1 MCFLGSDAHANAFFF
16 SLPVLCSQE
25 HQEERRANL
34 PPSLHKLTVHIQ
46 KFVMTCSA
54 LHCSAISH
62 NMTAQV
68 QIPGFFFSSTLD
80 MHFLQVRRYQLTL
93 PDCRCP

>member
-54 LHCSAISH
+54 LHCSSISH
-62 NMTAQV
+62 NMT
-68 QIPGFFFSSTLD
+68 GFFFFPVLWICTSYRSGVTS
-80 MHFLQVRRYQLTL
+80 
-93 PDCRCP
+93 

>member
-54 LHCSAISH
+54 LHCSSISH

-68 QIPGFFFSSTLD
+68 QIPGFFF
-80 MHFLQVRRYQLTL
+80 FQYFGYAL
-93 PDCRCP
+93 PTGQALPADPA